1 MFHHGEFA
9 KTPMDIPPRGWKKIL
24 LRVKDQVSEDR
35 IGLVAAGIAFYGL
48 LALFPA
54 VAALVAVAGLVMDR
68 QAVAEQLQQVTA
80 VMPASAAE
88 IVREQVSEVAA
99 AGQTAL
105 GFTAGVGILL
115 AVYSASKGVSAFMQ
129 GLNVAYDETE
139 RRGFV
144 RRMATVLVLTLG
156 MVLGAAL
163 GIVIGPLVPAL
174 LSLVDLGPV
183 TEMVIAV
190 ARWLLLA
197 AVAVAGIAALY
208 RYGPSRTAAR
218 WTWLMPGAVLACVLW
233 LAASLGF
240 SVYAE
245 NFASYNESF
254 GALAGVVILLM
265 WLWISAYVLLLGAE
279 LNAEAEAQ
287 TRYDTTTGRGMP
299 MGDRGARKADIL
311 AESGGG

>member
-1 MFHHGEFA
+1 MSHYGEFA
-9 KTPMDIPPRGWKKIL
+9 ETPFAIPPRGWKAIL

-68 QAVAEQLQQVTA
+68 QDVAEQLQQVTA

-88 IVREQVSEVAA
+88 IVRDQVSEVAA

-105 GFTAGVGILL
+105 GLAAGVGIVL
-115 AVYSASKGVSAFMQ
+115 ALYSASKGVSAFMQ
-129 GLNVAYDETE
+129 GLNVAYDESE
-139 RRGFV
+139 SRGFV
-144 RRMATVLVLTLG
+144 RRTATVLALTVVI
-156 MVLGAAL
+156 VLGAAL
-163 GIVIGPLVPAL
+163 GIVVGPMVPAL

-183 TEMVIAV
+183 TETAIAL

-197 AVAVAGIAALY
+197 ALAVVGIAVLY
-208 RYGPSRTAAR
+208 RHGPSRAPAR
-218 WTWLMPGAVLACVLW
+218 WGWLMPGAVLACVLW
-233 LAASLGF
+233 LAASVGF

-287 TRYDTTTGRGMP
+287 TRHDTTTGRGMP

-311 AESGGG
+311 ADSGGG

>member
-1 MFHHGEFA
+1 MVHHGEFA
-9 KTPMDIPPRGWKKIL
+9 KTPMEIPPRGWKEIL

-35 IGLVAAGIAFYGL
+35 VGLVAAGIAFYGL

-68 QAVAEQLQQVTA
+68 QAVAEQLQQLTA

-88 IVREQVSEVAA
+88 IVRDQVSEVAA

-105 GFTAGVGILL
+105 GFTAAVGILL

-163 GIVIGPLVPAL
+163 GIFIGPLVPAM
-174 LSLVDLGPV
+174 LSLVDLGQV

-197 AVAVAGIAALY
+197 AVAVVGIAALY

-218 WTWLMPGAVLACVLW
+218 WTWLMPGAVLACALW
-233 LAASLGF
+233 LAASLVF

-287 TRYDTTTGRGMP
+287 TRHDTTTGRGMP
-299 MGDRGARKADIL
+299 MGHRGARKADIL